1 MVQRS
6 TSPTTAV
13 FTASTQVVRRDP
25 SEFQYVKLTIDKNV
39 ARITLSRPDHNLL
52 NESMLQQ
59 EGSLTTKFLQSLVTM
74 EKSLPAFIKGEPV
87 RNSGERQAALR
98 HIAALP

>member
-39 ARITLSRPDHNLL
+39 ARITLLRPDHNLL
-52 NESMLQQ
+52 NESMLR
-59 EGSLTTKFLQSLVTM
+59 EIADAILTAGETETLHA
-74 EKSLPAFIKGEPV
+74 PAPQ
-87 RNSGERQAALR
+87 RQRCAFAQP
-98 HIAALP
+98 AS

>member
-6 TSPTTAV
+6 ISPTTAV

-52 NESMLQQ
+52 NESMLR
-59 EGSLTTKFLQSLVTM
+59 EIADAILT
-74 EKSLPAFIKGEPV
+74 AGETETAKLIV
-87 RNSGERQAALR
+87 MD
-98 HIAALP
+98 